1 MRHIKLKSVVK
12 QLSVM
17 SVYLLFLSVQ
27 LNLKYTFSVAFY
39 SDYSN
44 PVLNNAKTGSNTRS
58 IEKPKGDKPVVQ
70 KLRLNKRYVHQ
81 DVFFVYSLS
90 DELENTFIIKVDKTF
105 TSTSPVSN
113 AVICSRFL
121 RGPPTSAHF
130 IC

>member
-1 MRHIKLKSVVK
+1 MRQIKLKSFVK

-27 LNLKYTFSVAFY
+27 VNLKYTFPVSVF
-39 SDYSN
+39 SDISN
-44 PVLNNAKTGSNTRS
+44 SVNSTKTANNTRS
-58 IEKPKGDKPVVQ
+58 IEKPKGEKPVVQ

-90 DELENTFIIKVDKTF
+90 AELENTFIIKVDKPYIS
-105 TSTSPVSN
+105 TSTVSN
-113 AVICSRFL
+113 AVICSRLL
-121 RGPPTSAHF
+121 RGPPHSAHF